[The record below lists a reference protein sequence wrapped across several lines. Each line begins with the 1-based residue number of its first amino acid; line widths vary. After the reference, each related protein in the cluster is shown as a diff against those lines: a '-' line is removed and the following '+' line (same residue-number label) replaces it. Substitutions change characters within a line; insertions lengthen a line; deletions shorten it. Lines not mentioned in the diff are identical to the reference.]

1 MEEIKLEDITL
12 NIMKEDDGVRVTS
25 EDESILLSDESVRNI
40 ISIITSNFVTVKTYY
55 QSRIPDDRKNE
66 FHTSDVNRIS
76 VSILLHYLYV
86 YNSWRRRYKKQGKI
100 DLLFNDE
107 DFDQPSTHDIIFNY
121 FRKKY
126 PDDWEGKCGMLLDL
140 KLDDLQDYFKNRQ
153 AFYNK

>member
-1 MEEIKLEDITL
+1 MEEIKLGDVTV
-12 NIMKEDDGVRVTS
+12 NVMAEDDDVRVRS
-25 EDESILLSDESVRNI
+25 NGENILLSDESVRNI
-40 ISIITSNFVTVKTYY
+40 IGIITSNFVTIKTYY

-66 FHTSDVNRIS
+66 FQASDLNRIS

-86 YNSWRRRYKKQGKI
+86 YNSWRRRYNKQRKI
-100 DLLFNDE
+100 DLLFKDK

-126 PDDWEGKCGMLLDL
+126 PDDWEGKCSMLLNL